1 MRSPSSLIFLVL
13 LGVWAA
19 YFVQYW
25 VRRRDHLATARSV
38 EQFSKAMRVLERR
51 DALPRTDLSEPAPR
65 SYAVHPA
72 RANRPQVL
80 VKRAVASDPSGP
92 LTVTARVDDVDH
104 AVSAPRPSGSGLPGS
119 PAQPAASRPAA
130 SSRPAAA
137 ASAGERRAPV
147 ASVRPRMRPARRVR
161 GLFVLAALAELLVIV
176 PLVAL
181 GMLPLW
187 ALAPALF
194 AVVVTVAYLR
204 SGVRSERAML
214 RAHRRR
220 LADLARLRSTAPVTA
235 SPRRTTAGTAAS
247 APARTGATPARPAA
261 MASGAGDATTASDA
275 GSTATASDLA
285 PGTGSEPVETVAATA
300 AASGTAAA
308 ATAGGSPLEVALE
321 VAAATPVESPVD
333 GLPAEVVDPVPA
345 AEVMVPI
352 LDEDDMP
359 LTWDPVPVPRP
370 TYTMKAKAERPEV
383 QPAAVTADP
392 VPAVREVESDDE
404 AYDQRRVAGA

>member
-65 SYAVHPA
+65 SYTVHPA

-92 LTVTARVDDVDH
+92 LTVTARVDDHDRGV
-104 AVSAPRPSGSGLPGS
+104 AGPRPPGPGPSGAPIR
-119 PAQPAASRPAA
+119 PEASRPTTA
-130 SSRPAAA
+130 SRQHPS
-137 ASAGERRAPV
+137 GEERRPPV
-147 ASVRPRMRPARRVR
+147 ASVRPRMRPSRRVR
-161 GLFVLAALAELLVIV
+161 GLLVLASLAELLVIV
-176 PLVAL
+176 PLVVL
-181 GMLPLW
+181 GMLPVW
-187 ALAPALF
+187 GLAPALG
-194 AVVVTVAYLR
+194 AVVATFAYLR
-204 SGVRSERAML
+204 SGVRSEQAMQK
-214 RAHRRR
+214 AHRRR
-220 LADLARLRSTAPVTA
+220 LADLARLRSTAPVTGA
-235 SPRRTTAGTAAS
+235 PRTATAAPAPAGTAA
-247 APARTGATPARPAA
+247 APVRPAA
-261 MASGAGDATTASDA
+261 TTSDV
-275 GSTATASDLA
+275 GSALDTEAVETFTAT
-285 PGTGSEPVETVAATA
+285 VA
-300 AASGTAAA
+300 GTAED
-308 ATAGGSPLEVALE
+308 GSAPPEVALE
-321 VAAATPVESPVD
+321 AAS
-333 GLPAEVVDPVPA
+333 VVDAQATETIDSVPA
-345 AEVMVPI
+345 AAVMVPI

-370 TYTMKAKAERPEV
+370 TYTMKARAERPEV

-392 VPAVREVESDDE
+392 VPSVRDHEADDA